1 MGKNP
6 TGCGCQQQDQMGG
19 VLGTDGAPPGFGG
32 WECTMLLLCIPKAA
46 PVLL

>member
-19 VLGTDGAPPGFGG
+19 VLGTDGAPPWFWGLG
-32 WECTMLLLCIPKAA
+32 MHNAA
-46 PVLL
+46 AVHP